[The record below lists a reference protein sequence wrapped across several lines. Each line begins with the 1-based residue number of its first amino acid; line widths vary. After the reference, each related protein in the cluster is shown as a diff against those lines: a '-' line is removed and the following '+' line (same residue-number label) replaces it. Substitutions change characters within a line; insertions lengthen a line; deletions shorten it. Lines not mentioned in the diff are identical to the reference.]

1 MMLDDPTLMGFLL
14 DRRRVLRQLAAVLRR
29 VGPNHPDRATINRK
43 RRKRRL
49 ELRKDLRGLELAIAA
64 RCDQLAFTDTPIE
77 ETR

>member
-1 MMLDDPTLMGFLL
+1 MLDDSTLVGYLL

-29 VGPNHPDRATINRK
+29 VGPNHPDRAKINMR

-49 ELRKDLRGLELAIAA
+49 ELRKDLRSLELAIAA
-64 RCDQLAFTDTPIE
+64 RCDQLAFTDTLTE